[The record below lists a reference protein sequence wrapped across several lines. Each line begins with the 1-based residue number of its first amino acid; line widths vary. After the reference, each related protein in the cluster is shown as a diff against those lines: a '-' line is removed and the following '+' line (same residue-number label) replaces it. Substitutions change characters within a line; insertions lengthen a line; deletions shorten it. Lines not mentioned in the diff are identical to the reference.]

1 VCVCLFVARSGLRRR
16 TQWHCED
23 RDSAAGKCGRTR
35 ERANPCVGQY
45 SQSLMLFSLDLA
57 LGEKRRGSALHAML
71 HRDEL

>member
-1 VCVCLFVARSGLRRR
+1 VCVPLFVARSGLRRR

-23 RDSAAGKCGRTR
+23 RENAA
-35 ERANPCVGQY
+35 ERGNTQIPVPQY
-45 SQSLMLFSLDLA
+45 LQSLMLFSLDLA